1 MPCLG
6 FSPSEVSPHRKCRFP
21 KPRDSQNLLLPC
33 DCSPN
38 RPGGTVPALSP
49 SVSPDSRLTLG
60 PPVKETFRASP
71 RDPERSEPR
80 KAPRFHLSNPSRLPS
95 GELPHSPADYGLP
108 LRSLDPAIT
117 GHVAKPSR
125 SPWARSTRATAQ
137 IRFTSLRSFAF
148 CESVHV
154 RSGCP
159 TPHGRS
165 SLGFLPL

>member
-6 FSPSEVSPHRKCRFP
+6 FTPPEVSPHRKCRFP

-33 DCSPN
+33 DRSPN

-49 SVSPDSRLTLG
+49 SVSRDSRLAPGSPSTEVSRNRPSQPAQLRRTSRFRLG
-60 PPVKETFRASP
+60 
-71 RDPERSEPR
+71 D
-80 KAPRFHLSNPSRLPS
+80 PSRPLS

-108 LRSLDPAIT
+108 FRPNDPAIA
-117 GHVAKPSR
+117 GHAAKPSR
-125 SPWARSTRATAQ
+125 SPWARSIRATAQ

-148 CESVHV
+148 CESVHA

-165 SLGFLPL
+165 SPGLLPL